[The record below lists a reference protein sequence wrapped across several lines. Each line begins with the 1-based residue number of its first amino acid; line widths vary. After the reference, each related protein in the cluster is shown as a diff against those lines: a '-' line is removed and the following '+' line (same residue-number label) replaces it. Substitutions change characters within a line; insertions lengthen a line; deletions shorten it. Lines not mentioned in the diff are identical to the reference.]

1 MPEERP
7 DTKLWLLWMGILG
20 GPVAWAC
27 DEVIGY
33 VATQHECSTGHR
45 FLLHLLTIAALLVP
59 GAGFLASWDSFQSPP
74 SAEKATD
81 IAIHRRRFM
90 AKAGMLMS
98 VGFLLVIIAT
108 AIPKW
113 ILSPCD

>member
-1 MPEERP
+1 MPGESPEA
-7 DTKLWLLWMGILG
+7 KLWLLWTGILG

-33 VATQHECSTGHR
+33 VATHHECSTGHR
-45 FLLHLLTIAALLVP
+45 FLFHMLTIGAVLVT
-59 GAGFLASWDSFQSPP
+59 GAGFLASWDSFQNQPP
-74 SAEKATD
+74 SEMATD
-81 IAIHRRRFM
+81 IAVHRRRFM

-98 VGFLLVIIAT
+98 AGFLLVIIAT

-113 ILSPCD
+113 ILGPCD